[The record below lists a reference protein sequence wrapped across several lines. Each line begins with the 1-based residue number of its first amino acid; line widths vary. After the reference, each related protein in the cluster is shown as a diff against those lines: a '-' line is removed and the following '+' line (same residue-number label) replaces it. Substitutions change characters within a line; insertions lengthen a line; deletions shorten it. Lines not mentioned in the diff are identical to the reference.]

1 MSKIIA
7 IYGVCCSVIVLT
19 FCGCI
24 GITIEEEFQN
34 GQAAL
39 RAAQTTEPTNLPP
52 GITSEQVKK
61 EFIEQARKHF
71 RNVLE
76 ADRRD
81 VYHWQAA
88 IALAKIDVMEKNHNA
103 AVEKLLEYRRTCKN
117 EKFKKEI
124 WVELFQTYRAAKRY
138 DDSRETLR
146 EYRTA
151 YNPTPQILTSTQSE
165 KGSVISAERNKY
177 SLTAAELD
185 FLSRFENELILL
197 LEGKPLP
204 SRKDSQVTVQSFP
217 LPEGGALAV
226 ANLISNAL
234 KRNIDGLLLAV
245 PKQPHDSLLAP
256 YNGNISISIYRPK
269 RDKIVLHGRGETLLS
284 AAMHMWKKMYV
295 SLPSAKGLR
304 FRLDFETRRI
314 NGEGFSNIQRKFSTG
329 IDGLAVKRG
338 TKEGFVLPGDILETD
353 MQSVSAL
360 KDRLANEVEGD
371 PAAPLVWRRF
381 RSEAYLVTGI
391 GDNAGIVKLFRS
403 HSADVDTSQK
413 AQKAAA
419 IAACD
424 FLVRIQRTDGSWP
437 YRYDPF
443 SGPLGG
449 KRHYTMRD
457 AEVIHLLLNAYKR
470 FGNKAYLEAAE
481 RGLARLYAK
490 TCDRHDGGKTSSYLF
505 DRAKIGK
512 KEEERASLGA
522 AAIAGL
528 AFTRHTEVTDNSTYM
543 ETARRLVAFVL
554 SMQHD
559 DGSFDMFYSPEGEKL
574 IQKRMLYYPGAAALA
589 LAAYGRNSNDTK
601 ATTAA
606 VKALEYYM
614 PEYIGTNR
622 FDLQLVQAAYIAAGS
637 LKSEKKAR
645 SLEKLASTMSSMYLN
660 LIDKGKAEPDLAGG
674 IKSGRKIHPVI
685 LAAKVTQACAATALG
700 QKKPD
705 SSGNRYADA
714 INEIMPFLL
723 RHRYDSVSTYY
734 LPRPGRVIGGVR
746 NNLATNMIRSNVVA
760 HWATALMASIAVEGK
775 KR

>member
-1 MSKIIA
+1 MYKKSS
-7 IYGVCCSVIVLT
+7 IYVVLCSVAIFT
-19 FCGCI
+19 FCGCA

-39 RAAQTTEPTNLPP
+39 RAADAAVGSEPMVS
-52 GITSEQVKK
+52 SEEHKK
-61 EFIEQARKHF
+61 LYIEEARKHF
-71 RNVLE
+71 KNVLK
-76 ADRRD
+76 ANRRD

-88 IALAKIDVMEKNHNA
+88 IALAKIDVMQKNHNA

-124 WVELFQTYRAAKRY
+124 RVELFQTYRQAGDY
-138 DDSRETLR
+138 EVSLEELQD
-146 EYRTA
+146 YRTE
-151 YNPTPQILTSTQSE
+151 YNPEPQISTSTQSE
-165 KGSVISAERNKY
+165 KGSVIPAVRNKY
-177 SLTAAELD
+177 SLTPAELD
-185 FLSRFENELILL
+185 FLSRFESELILL

-217 LPEGGALAV
+217 LPKGGELAV

-234 KRNIDGLLLAV
+234 KRNIDGLPVAV

-284 AAMHMWKKMYV
+284 AAMHMLKKMYV

-314 NGEGFSNIQRKFSTG
+314 KGEGFSNIQGKFDTG

-371 PAAPLVWRRF
+371 PATPLVWHRF

-403 HSADVDTSQK
+403 HPADVDTSLE
-413 AQKAAA
+413 ARKAAA
-419 IAACD
+419 TAACD
-424 FLVRIQRTDGSWP
+424 FLVRTQRTDGSWP

-449 KRHYTMRD
+449 KRHHAMHD
-457 AEVIHLLLNAYKR
+457 AEVIHLLLDAYKR
-470 FGNKAYLEAAE
+470 FENKAYLEAAE
-481 RGLARLYAK
+481 RGLAHLNAK

-505 DRAKIGK
+505 DQAKIGK
-512 KEEERASLGA
+512 KEEERANLGA
-522 AAIAGL
+522 AAIAAL
-528 AFTRHTEVTDNSTYM
+528 AFARHTEVTGNSTCM
-543 ETARRLVAFVL
+543 ETARRLIAFVL

-559 DGSFDMFYSPEGEKL
+559 DGSFDMFYSPEGKKL
-574 IQKRMLYYPGAAALA
+574 IQTRMLYYPGAAALA
-589 LAAYGRNSNDTK
+589 LAAYGSNSHDSN

-622 FDLQLVQAAYIAAGS
+622 FDPQLVQAAYIAANS
-637 LKSEKKAR
+637 LKSEKKTR

-660 LIDKGKAEPDLAGG
+660 LIDKGETEPDLAGG

-685 LAAKVTQACAATALG
+685 LAAKVTQACAATALRR
-700 QKKPD
+700 KKAD

-714 INEIMPFLL
+714 INEIVPFLL
-723 RHRYDSVSTYY
+723 RHQYDNVSTYY
-734 LPRPGRVIGGVR
+734 LPRPERAIGSVR

-760 HWATALMASIAVEGK
+760 HWATALMAGIAVEGK
-775 KR
+775 KH